1 MTQTPLNLKD
11 LAIDR
16 RPQEKT
22 TTSRPRRRNLLS
34 RYVLP
39 GVVVFGFMALLVIA
53 GGDQFLPRQNV
64 TVIPVIVSRAE
75 IQQEGTELF
84 QAPGW
89 IEPRPTSINVPALT
103 QGVIERL
110 LVVEGQ
116 DVEKGQAVAE
126 LIRVDAE
133 FAVRQ
138 AKASYDLRRAEQ
150 KSAQATQEAAKL
162 RHDQPVH
169 LQAALA
175 DSQSLLDK
183 TRTAM
188 AQVSFLADS
197 ARAKVDYARQNLD
210 GKKSAG
216 SAVPQRLVQEAESVM
231 AAAEADLNELL
242 SRPDLLKR
250 ELQSLETRVAA
261 LTTQL
266 KLLVDETRQLN
277 EANAACEAAQAKL
290 EESQVSLDRAK
301 LELERTIV
309 TAPVEGRVLRLIAYP
324 GARVMGMEANAGL
337 SSSTVIEMYDPRSLQ
352 LRADVRLEDVPLV
365 LPGQKVRIASASLK
379 EPLEGTV
386 LLATSTANIQ
396 KNTLEVKVAIP
407 DLVNSLRPEML
418 ATATFLAPPSQ
429 NSESASKQAERLL
442 VPRSLVDSDS
452 SQSNI
457 WIVDSQGFAQK
468 RPITLG
474 KAGTPE
480 LVEVTAGLH
489 PTDRLI
495 ASDRSSLNP
504 GDRVVITGEDKT
516 IGITQK

>member
-16 RPQEKT
+16 RPQEKPT
-22 TTSRPRRRNLLS
+22 AQRPRRRNLLS

-39 GVVVFGFMALLVIA
+39 GVVVVGFMAVLMITA
-53 GGDQFLPRQNV
+53 GDQFLPRQNV
-64 TVIPVIVSRAE
+64 TVIPVIVSRAD

-116 DVEKGQAVAE
+116 DVEKGQPVAE
-126 LIRVDAE
+126 LIRIDSE

-138 AKASYDLRRAEQ
+138 AKATLDLRLAEQ
-150 KSAQATQEAAKL
+150 KSARASLQAAQL

-169 LQAALA
+169 LQSVLA
-175 DSQSLLDK
+175 EAQSALDK
-183 TRTAM
+183 TRTAV
-188 AQVSFLADS
+188 AQVPFLTES
-197 ARAKVDYARQNLD
+197 ARAKVDYARQNLE
-210 GKKSAG
+210 GKKAAG
-216 SAVPQRLVQEAESVM
+216 SAVPQRLVQEAESIL
-231 AAAEADLNELL
+231 AAAEADLHELAN
-242 SRPDLLKR
+242 RPDLLKK
-250 ELQSLETRVAA
+250 ELQSQESRATAQQ
-261 LTTQL
+261 TQL
-266 KLLVDETRQLN
+266 KLLIDETRQLH
-277 EANAACEAAQAKL
+277 EAHAACEAAQAKL
-290 EESQVSLDRAK
+290 DEAQVALDRAK

-309 TAPVEGRVLRLIAYP
+309 TAPVAGRVLRLIAYP
-324 GARVMGMEANAGL
+324 GARVMGMEANAGQ
-337 SSSTVIEMYDPRSLQ
+337 SSSTVVEMYDPRFLQ

-365 LPGQKVRIASASLK
+365 LPGQKVRIVSASLK
-379 EPLEGTV
+379 EPIEGTV
-386 LLATSTANIQ
+386 LLPTSTANIQ

-407 DLVNSLRPEML
+407 DLSNSLRPEML
-418 ATATFLAPPSQ
+418 ATATFLAPPTQ
-429 NSESASKQAERLL
+429 TTESASQQAERLL
-442 VPRSLVDSDS
+442 VPRNLIDADS
-452 SQSNI
+452 SQSAV
-457 WIVDSQGFAQK
+457 WIVDSQGFAQR
-468 RPITLG
+468 RPVTLG

-495 ASDRSSLNP
+495 ASDRSRLSP

-516 IGITQK
+516 LGISQK